1 MDYKQVA
8 GVIKWHAMHSD
19 LNGAEARLLMFM
31 VASCNHK
38 TSRIQ
43 ASHAELA
50 EAVGLSKAA
59 VTKAVKSLEGKKAIS
74 IDVPA
79 SGRMVATYRVRSAD
93 DLDGYFATE
102 QNNPAAEEWYA
113 RHQNFA
119 ELEFAHDSIGDGCE
133 ECSEDALC
141 AMHQFKVKQME
152 DSTEWREYQ
161 LWLADNPKPPAKVMA
176 VKGRVGGVR
185 AG

>member
-50 EAVGLSKAA
+50 EAVSLSKAS
-59 VTKAVKSLEGKKAIS
+59 VTKAVKSLVGKKAIS

-102 QNNPAAEEWYA
+102 QNNPAAEEWYN
-113 RHQNFA
+113 RHQQFTD
-119 ELEFAHDSIGDGCE
+119 LEFAHDSIGDGCE

-152 DSTEWREYQ
+152 DSPEWREYQ
-161 LWLADNPKPPAKVMA
+161 LWLADNPRPPAKVMA